1 MNELSWRKEE
11 NRLKKL
17 AEREKKKKTRKR
29 EEEEEEEKNKV
40 GGCHRAP
47 ASDEV
52 TLHEDLL
59 EMCAVEKN
67 CLWNIEGGGFKN
79 GDLM

>member
-1 MNELSWRKEE
+1 LNELSWRKEE

-52 TLHEDLL
+52 T
-59 EMCAVEKN
+59 
-67 CLWNIEGGGFKN
+67 
-79 GDLM
+79 